1 MIGLPVLSVTGW
13 ETNKKAI
20 MIKLFE
26 YFITSDYGQS
36 NTFKGDVQS
45 LKYLVAAYTAKSDL
59 RIAIIDSLGK
69 MYNNYFKSSSVSVTV
84 DDPDTSSVIT
94 FTIDITCVD
103 ENNTSYT
110 LSQTISESG
119 GVLLDIDNVIENLRG
134 MRK

>member
-1 MIGLPVLSVTGW
+1 MIGIPVLSVTGW

-26 YFITSDYGQS
+26 YFVTSDYGQS

-45 LKYLVAAYTAKSDL
+45 LKYLVAAYTAKADL
-59 RIAIIDSLGK
+59 RTAIIDSLTK
-69 MYNNYFKSSSVSVTV
+69 MYKNYFKSATVSVTV

-94 FTIDITCVD
+94 FTIDITCTD
-103 ENNTSYT
+103 DNNTPYI

-119 GVLLDIDNVIENLRG
+119 GVLLNIDNIIEDLRG
-134 MRK
+134 MR